1 MFRQDDIFSR
11 RLAALLALLIL
22 GLSAC
27 GRPPART
34 PDVSDGHPP
43 LILISLDGFRWDYIE
58 RYAPP
63 TLQRLAARG
72 VQADRLIPVFPSKT
86 FPSHYSA
93 VTGLYPEHHGI
104 ISNTMYDAEMDARF
118 SLSLREAIIDQRWWG
133 GEPIWVT
140 AEKQGRTAATY
151 FWPGSEAPIQGIRPT
166 YWFEYDGRIPGEE
179 RIEQVLAWLDAP
191 KDERP
196 DIITLYFSDVD
207 GAGHRHGPDSREVEE
222 AIERVDAYLGQLV
235 AGLEDRGTLDEV
247 NLIITSDH
255 GMAATSPERV
265 IILDDYFDPDEAH
278 IVDFS
283 PVLMMYPPE
292 GHADEIYDAL
302 SRNPHLE
309 VFRKDELPERFHLD
323 HPRTPP
329 LIAVA
334 DEGWVITTRASHEE
348 NPDRFRGGAHG
359 YDNLAE
365 SMGGIFIAHGPAF
378 KSGETVDAFEIVHLY
393 DVMCELLGLKPAP
406 NDGDAKALAGILRKA
421 VAQR

>member
-1 MFRQDDIFSR
+1 M
-11 RLAALLALLIL
+11 A
-22 GLSAC
+22 
-27 GRPPART
+27 
-34 PDVSDGHPP
+34 
-43 LILISLDGFRWDYIE
+43 
-58 RYAPP
+58 
-63 TLQRLAARG
+63 
-72 VQADRLIPVFPSKT
+72 
-86 FPSHYSA
+86 
-93 VTGLYPEHHGI
+93 
-104 ISNTMYDAEMDARF
+104 
-118 SLSLREAIIDQRWWG
+118 
-133 GEPIWVT
+133 
-140 AEKQGRTAATY
+140 
-151 FWPGSEAPIQGIRPT
+151 
-166 YWFEYDGRIPGEE
+166 
-179 RIEQVLAWLDAP
+179 
-191 KDERP
+191 
-196 DIITLYFSDVD
+196 
-207 GAGHRHGPDSREVEE
+207 
-222 AIERVDAYLGQLV
+222 
-235 AGLEDRGTLDEV
+235 
-247 NLIITSDH
+247 
-255 GMAATSPERV
+255 AATSPERV

-393 DVMCELLGLKPAP
+393 DVMCELLGLEPAP
-406 NDGDAKALAGILRKA
+406 NDGDAKVLTGILRKA